1 MAVVVVVVV
10 PGPARG
16 RSLVLFHGTRV
27 TSGNA
32 ISPWWPYVA
41 LVIAL
46 IEEAQK
52 KKHRRR
58 RSRIGR
64 RRTVGC
70 TVVVQC
76 VKMSVSTV
84 EEVHF
89 FSV

>member
-1 MAVVVVVVV
+1 MVVVVVVVV

-58 RSRIGR
+58 RRIGR
-64 RRTVGC
+64 RRTVGH
-70 TVVVQC
+70 TRW
-76 VKMSVSTV
+76 
-84 EEVHF
+84 
-89 FSV
+89 